1 MTMTNDAIKC
11 VDSLKMFRIEKDGK
25 WTFLQ
30 ETVHHPTIIQ
40 RIKRRL
46 GLFKCI
52 DDRITNAGLAF
63 AANLLKSNLN
73 YVSVGTNAT
82 TTGQDA
88 FTDLQTPI
96 MARVLAVKSLTT
108 TYVTNDT
115 AQFMSIFVADNNY
128 NIAEVGL
135 HSTITGGTMYARQ
148 TSCAQSVTT
157 GQSFGFIWQIANTR

>member
-1 MTMTNDAIKC
+1 MD
-11 VDSLKMFRIEKDGK
+11 
-25 WTFLQ
+25 
-30 ETVHHPTIIQ
+30 
-40 RIKRRL
+40 
-46 GLFKCI
+46 
-52 DDRITNAGLAF
+52 
-63 AANLLKSNLN
+63 NLS
-73 YVSVGTNAT
+73 YISVGISGT

-88 FTDLQTPI
+88 FTDLQSPVMT
-96 MARVLAVKSLTT
+96 RVLAVKSLTT

-157 GQSFGFIWQIANTR
+157 GQSFGFIWQIASTR